1 MHTSRT
7 CAEARLARA
16 WASAYYRKPA
26 NYLRLLVEVLREIG
40 TERKVYYREAARAL
54 EGQSITAIEQATAS
68 VQGEINRRRASLAL
82 VRQHSPNLY
91 RNAA

>member
-1 MHTSRT
+1 MQSSRT
-7 CAEARLARA
+7 GAEQRIARA
-16 WASAYYRKPA
+16 WASAHDRQPA
-26 NYLRLLVEVLREIG
+26 NYLRLLVDVLREIG

-54 EGQSITAIEQATAS
+54 ESQSITAIEQATAN
-68 VQGEINRRRASLAL
+68 VKGEINRRRAALAL